1 MLTSKK
7 ASPSLITTEIS
18 KAACYT
24 FKQSHDVNK
33 SRNKNKI
40 NNAERQRGKYSTT
53 PTQIKFKTGQERR
66 VYVGEV
72 CQVVVLACSWV
83 EVREFVGWLGAPTER
98 FHRGLDSRQ
107 APTPA
112 CETAGLVLCQLPSPW
127 LAPGCQV
134 TDSGNLMRE
143 TTPAERVKTVISREG
158 WAASPSAAVITAG
171 AVTRVA

>member
-112 CETAGLVLCQLPSPW
+112 CETAGVGPVPATQPVAGPRLPGDRFGQS
-127 LAPGCQV
+127 
-134 TDSGNLMRE
+134 D
-143 TTPAERVKTVISREG
+143 ERNNSSRK
-158 WAASPSAAVITAG
+158 SKNSY
-171 AVTRVA
+171 